1 MSGRNVHVDIET
13 ILDIILGVSYVGVG
27 GAWLSAAWKH
37 RVGFM
42 LGRLS
47 FFLVGLC
54 WGGEALLNFVHAAN
68 GTAIVV
74 HHSEWVLVAKALQ
87 SLLSLIVWFIVA
99 RSVMQVWKI
108 PEAESRLSAGI
119 VALDNFDEEMNGR
132 RHQGRLRTG

>member
-1 MSGRNVHVDIET
+1 VDIET
-13 ILDIILGVSYVGVG
+13 ILDIILGVAYVGVG

-74 HHSEWVLVAKALQ
+74 HHQEWVLVAKGLQ
-87 SLLSLIVWFIVA
+87 SLLSLIVWVIVA
-99 RSVMQVWKI
+99 RSVMQVWKA
-108 PEAESRLSAGI
+108 PQAVSHLSAGI
-119 VALDNFDEEMNGR
+119 VALDEFDEEMDGR

>member
-1 MSGRNVHVDIET
+1 MSGRNVHVNIDT

-27 GAWLSAAWKH
+27 GAWLTAAWKH

-54 WGGEALLNFVHAAN
+54 WGGEALLNFMHAAN

-74 HHSEWVLVAKALQ
+74 VHSGLVLVAKALQ

-99 RSVMQVWKI
+99 RAVMQVWKS
-108 PEAESRLSAGI
+108 PEAVTHLSAGI
-119 VALDNFDEEMNGR
+119 VALDRFDEEMNVR